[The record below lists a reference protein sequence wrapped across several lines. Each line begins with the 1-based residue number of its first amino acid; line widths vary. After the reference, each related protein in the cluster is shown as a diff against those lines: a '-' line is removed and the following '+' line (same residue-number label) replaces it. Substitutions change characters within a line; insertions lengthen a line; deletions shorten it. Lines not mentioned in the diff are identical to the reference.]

1 MQIAYLSLEKNAEL
15 KQITVKTHSLKTS
28 KLFPSLNNEYRIRYD
43 ELFRPVTLNRIIRQ
57 KNLNDLV
64 ETKYDYQKL
73 LARQSRKSDG
83 SIAEYVINKQTRDV
97 FSFLAYLAEGKVF
110 PGSYPIDGNGSN
122 WQVSVKEKPLETV
135 NTAIGKYKAR
145 RLEISF
151 NNLTEHKQPYVD
163 MVTNNMLK
171 EGNKLSIWVDD
182 RQLILKAVVKSK
194 GITTH
199 WELTGLSP

>member
-15 KQITVKTHSLKTS
+15 EQITVKTHSLKTS
-28 KLFPSLNNEYRIRYD
+28 KLFPPLNNEYRISYD

-57 KNLNDLV
+57 KNLNDVV

-83 SIAEYVINKQTRDV
+83 SIAEYGINKQTRDV
-97 FSFLAYLAEGKVF
+97 FSFLAYLAEGKVV
-110 PGSYPIDGNGSN
+110 PGSYPIDGNGSK